1 VKEEKNIKPKKST
14 FKFLII
20 FILAILIVFCVAKYI
35 TDDDFRYKIDTN
47 LLKKQVSESN
57 LKNIEIDSDDNPS
70 VFAYDKYI
78 TVLSKNTLTEYTSDG
93 NSVAKLDV
101 SISVPL
107 VETNGK
113 YMVMA
118 EKGGQKI
125 YLISGTSILWQNNIE
140 GSITRV
146 NVNRNGYVSV
156 IIQSTIYKSVIIFYD
171 LNGKELFRSYL
182 STNYAICTAV
192 STNNKYLAIGEI
204 DYSGT
209 IIKSYVKVI
218 SIDLAQT
225 DAENSTVYT
234 YEAENGEIVTDI
246 NYQDKENAI
255 CMFDSYVQKVGL
267 DSNER
272 LYEITDEDVFVDI
285 NLKDGYTVI
294 NKQSSGLFQYEYE
307 MKIKDT
313 NSKSESLYI
322 LNNDLPKS
330 MSTSDN
336 KMALNLGNEVQ
347 IVDTNG
353 WLLKKYTSTKQ
364 IDKIVLGDSIAG
376 VVYKNKIEIIDL

>member
-1 VKEEKNIKPKKST
+1 MKDEKNINPKKST
-14 FKFLII
+14 FKFLIL
-20 FILAILIVFCVAKYI
+20 FILAILIVFFVAKYI
-35 TDDDFRYKIDTN
+35 TDDNFRYKIDTN
-47 LLKKQVSESN
+47 LLKKQVTESN
-57 LKNIEIDSDDNPS
+57 LKSIEIDSDDNPS

-78 TVLSKNTLTEYTSDG
+78 SILSKNTLTEYTADG

-125 YLISGTSILWQNNIE
+125 YLISGTNILWQNNIE
-140 GSITRV
+140 GSISRV

-171 LNGKELFRSYL
+171 LSGKELFRSYL

-218 SIDLAQT
+218 SVDLAQT
-225 DAENSTVYT
+225 DAENSTIYT
-234 YEAENGEIVTDI
+234 YEAENGKIITDI

-272 LYEITDEDVFVDI
+272 LYEITDKDVFVDI

-307 MKIKDT
+307 MKIKKID
-313 NSKSESLYI
+313 SKTESLYI

-353 WLLKKYTSTKQ
+353 WLLKKYTSSKQ

-376 VVYKNKIEIIDL
+376 IVYKNKIEIIDL

>member
-1 VKEEKNIKPKKST
+1 MKEEKNIKPKKST

-218 SIDLAQT
+218 SVDLAQT

-376 VVYKNKIEIIDL
+376 VVYKNKIVIIDL

>member
-1 VKEEKNIKPKKST
+1 MREEKNIKPKKST

-218 SIDLAQT
+218 SVDLAQT

-330 MSTSDN
+330 MSTRDN